1 MKVYLTKKERKR
13 IRRTT
18 RMEREREKQDKIA
31 LGLLPTPE
39 PKMSMSNFM
48 QVLGDQAVVDPSKV
62 EALVMGQVH
71 RRKAEHEARNQAAKL
86 TPQEKRDKR
95 KRKLLED
102 TSKELQVAVYRVADM
117 SDPKRRFKVDV
128 NAQQRYLTGG
138 VVMCTDEAN
147 PGMNM
152 VVVEGGPKA
161 VRAYTKLMTRRIRWG
176 EEEFGEGDSD
186 SESDEEVSKPALS
199 GCMCE
204 LVWQGTVQTR
214 SFPAFRFQECKS
226 PETARKVMDEKGV
239 AHLWDMVV
247 ASAKAARASAAN
259 AGAIGAGLRY

>member
-1 MKVYLTKKERKR
+1 
-13 IRRTT
+13 
-18 RMEREREKQDKIA
+18 REKQDKIA

-138 VVMCTDEAN
+138 VVMCT
-147 PGMNM
+147 
-152 VVVEGGPKA
+152 
-161 VRAYTKLMTRRIRWG
+161 
-176 EEEFGEGDSD
+176 
-186 SESDEEVSKPALS
+186 
-199 GCMCE
+199 
-204 LVWQGTVQTR
+204 
-214 SFPAFRFQECKS
+214 
-226 PETARKVMDEKGV
+226 
-239 AHLWDMVV
+239 
-247 ASAKAARASAAN
+247 
-259 AGAIGAGLRY
+259 

>member
-1 MKVYLTKKERKR
+1 
-13 IRRTT
+13 
-18 RMEREREKQDKIA
+18 
-31 LGLLPTPE
+31 
-39 PKMSMSNFM
+39 

-138 VVMCTDEAN
+138 VVMC
-147 PGMNM
+147 
-152 VVVEGGPKA
+152 
-161 VRAYTKLMTRRIRWG
+161 
-176 EEEFGEGDSD
+176 
-186 SESDEEVSKPALS
+186 
-199 GCMCE
+199 
-204 LVWQGTVQTR
+204 
-214 SFPAFRFQECKS
+214 
-226 PETARKVMDEKGV
+226 
-239 AHLWDMVV
+239 
-247 ASAKAARASAAN
+247 
-259 AGAIGAGLRY
+259 